1 MACASPPL
9 DSLGG
14 QDAAT
19 PGSAGRRRGYDRCGR
34 HLTRKIL
41 PLRLAVLDVGSNTV
55 HLVVVDG
62 QPDGTFVPVAR
73 ERETLRLAQAAFPVM
88 LLPEQA
94 LERLTSTVARMRARA
109 DELHADAL
117 VGFATSAIREARN
130 GVDALGRVREAT
142 GVAIAV
148 LPGVEEARLTYL
160 AARRWTAFSAR
171 RLLVIDIG
179 GGSLEVAAG
188 DSDRPEITE
197 SLPLGATRL
206 SRRFVRSDPV
216 HPDELVALRV
226 HALALLGP
234 LAERIRA
241 HEHEVVCATS
251 KTFRNL
257 GRLARAL
264 PEAPT
269 PPHTF
274 GFAGVDGHTAPVLTR
289 EALDVVA
296 GYLATTTARQRSRLA
311 GLDGL
316 RAGNIVAGSQVAALV
331 MQAFGLDQL
340 VLAPWALREGV
351 ILEELG
357 RRDAWASAVPAD
369 DPRRRRA
376 VLDFARRHAW
386 DEPHSRNVTTLA
398 LSLFDQTVPL
408 HRLGSAER
416 SLLEVAG
423 LLHDVGYAVSQS
435 AHHKHSLYLI
445 RNADLEG
452 FTPRERDLVANIA
465 RYHRK
470 ALPADRHAEYMAL
483 DEADRTLVRR
493 LGALLRLADGLDAD
507 HFQVVEAVTV
517 VDHGDHVR
525 LELRARDLPDL
536 DLWAAERNGDL
547 FELEFGRRV
556 EPVAVEVA

>member
-1 MACASPPL
+1 V
-9 DSLGG
+9 
-14 QDAAT
+14 
-19 PGSAGRRRGYDRCGR
+19 
-34 HLTRKIL
+34 
-41 PLRLAVLDVGSNTV
+41 RLAVLDVGSNTV

-62 QPDGTFVPVAR
+62 QADGTFVPVAR
-73 ERETLRLAQAAFPVM
+73 ERETLRLAEAAFPAM
-88 LLPEQA
+88 LLPEEA
-94 LERLTSTVARMRARA
+94 IRRLTATVERMRDRS
-109 DELHADAL
+109 DELGADVL

-142 GVAIAV
+142 GVAVAV
-148 LPGVEEARLTYL
+148 LPGAQEARLTYL

-188 DSDRPEITE
+188 EPDRPEIAE

-206 SRRFVRSDPV
+206 SRRFVHTDPAD
-216 HPDELVALRV
+216 PDELVALRV

-234 LAERIRA
+234 LARRIRA
-241 HEHEVVCATS
+241 QRHEVVCATS

-257 GRLARAL
+257 GELARAL

-269 PPHTF
+269 PPHAF
-274 GFAGVDGHTAPVLTR
+274 GFAGIDGQTAPVLTR

-311 GLDGL
+311 GLDAL
-316 RAGNIVAGSQVAALV
+316 RAGNVVAGSQVAALV
-331 MQAFGLDQL
+331 MQAFGLGQL

-351 ILEELG
+351 ILTELA
-357 RRDAWASAVPAD
+357 RRNHGPPEPPDG
-369 DPRRRRA
+369 PRHRRA

-386 DEPHSRNVTTLA
+386 DEAHSRRVTALA
-398 LSLFDQTVPL
+398 LSLFDQTGAL
-408 HRLGSAER
+408 HGLGPAER
-416 SLLEVAG
+416 GLLEVAG

-445 RNADLEG
+445 RNADLDG
-452 FTPRERDLVANIA
+452 FTPRERALVANVA

-470 ALPADRHAEYMAL
+470 ALPADRHPDYMAL
-483 DEADRTLVRR
+483 DDDDRTLVRR
-493 LGALLRLADGLDAD
+493 LAALLRLADGLDAD
-507 HFQVVEAVTV
+507 HFQVIEAATV
-517 VDHGDHVR
+517 VDRGDHIR
-525 LELRARDLPDL
+525 LELRARDAPDQ
-536 DLWAAERNGDL
+536 DMWAAERNGDL

-556 EPVAVEVA
+556 QPVAVEVT

>member
-1 MACASPPL
+1 
-9 DSLGG
+9 
-14 QDAAT
+14 
-19 PGSAGRRRGYDRCGR
+19 
-34 HLTRKIL
+34 
-41 PLRLAVLDVGSNTV
+41 LRLAVLDVGSNTV

-62 QPDGTFVPVAR
+62 QPDGAFVPLAR
-73 ERETLRLAQAAFPVM
+73 ERETLRLAEAAFPTM
-88 LLPEQA
+88 LLPERA
-94 LERLTSTVARMRARA
+94 VERLTDTVARMRARA
-109 DELHADAL
+109 DELHADAV

-130 GVDALGRVREAT
+130 GIEALGRVREAT
-142 GVAIAV
+142 GVAVTV

-171 RLLVIDIG
+171 RLLVVDIG
-179 GGSLEVAAG
+179 GGSLEVAVG
-188 DSDRPEITE
+188 ETDRPEIAE

-216 HPDELVALRV
+216 HSEELVALRV

-234 LAERIRA
+234 LADRVRA
-241 HEHEVVCATS
+241 QEHEVVCATS

-257 GRLARAL
+257 GALARAL

-269 PPHTF
+269 PPHAF
-274 GFAGVDGHTAPVLTR
+274 GFAGIDGQTAPVLTR

-296 GYLATTTARQRSRLA
+296 GYLAGTNARQRSRLA
-311 GLDGL
+311 GLDEL
-316 RAGNIVAGSQVAALV
+316 RARNAVAGSQVAALV
-331 MQAFGLDQL
+331 MQAFGLEQL

-351 ILEELG
+351 ILTELA
-357 RRDAWASAVPAD
+357 RRDPWPSTAPSD

-386 DEPHSRNVTTLA
+386 DEAHSRRVTALA
-398 LSLFDQTVPL
+398 LSLFDQTAAL
-408 HRLGSAER
+408 HGLGPAER
-416 SLLEVAG
+416 GLLEVAG

-445 RNADLEG
+445 RNADLDG
-452 FTPRERDLVANIA
+452 FTARERDLVANVA

-470 ALPADRHAEYMAL
+470 ALPADRHADYMAL
-483 DEADRTLVRR
+483 DDEDRTLVRR
-493 LGALLRLADGLDAD
+493 LAALLRLADGLDAD
-507 HFQVVEAVTV
+507 HFQVVEAAEV
-517 VDHGDHVR
+517 VDRGDHLR
-525 LELRARDLPDL
+525 LELRARDVPDL

-556 EPVAVEVA
+556 EPVAVDVA

>member
-1 MACASPPL
+1 L
-9 DSLGG
+9 
-14 QDAAT
+14 
-19 PGSAGRRRGYDRCGR
+19 RR
-34 HLTRKIL
+34 HLARKIQ

-55 HLVVVDG
+55 HLAVVDG
-62 QPDGTFVPVAR
+62 QPDGTFAAVAR
-73 ERETLRLAQAAFPVM
+73 ERETLRLAEAAFPTM

-94 LERLTSTVARMRARA
+94 VERLTDTVTRMRARA

-130 GVDALGRVREAT
+130 GIDALGRVREAT
-142 GVAIAV
+142 GVTVTV

-171 RLLVIDIG
+171 RLLMVDIG
-179 GGSLEVAAG
+179 GGSLEIAAG
-188 DSDRPEITE
+188 ETDRPDIAE

-241 HEHEVVCATS
+241 HESEVACATS

-257 GRLARAL
+257 GQLARAL
-264 PEAPT
+264 PAAPT
-269 PPHTF
+269 PPHAF
-274 GFAGVDGHTAPVLTR
+274 GFAGIDGQTAPVLTR

-296 GYLATTTARQRSRLA
+296 GYLAGTTARQRSRLA
-311 GLDGL
+311 ALDQL
-316 RAGNIVAGSQVAALV
+316 RARNVVAGSQVAALV

-351 ILEELG
+351 ILTELA
-357 RRDAWASAVPAD
+357 RRDPWPSREPAD

-386 DEPHSRNVTTLA
+386 DEAHCRQVTTLA
-398 LSLFDQTVPL
+398 LSLFDQTASL
-408 HRLGSAER
+408 HGLGPAAR
-416 SLLEVAG
+416 DLLEVAG
-423 LLHDVGYAVSQS
+423 LLHDVGYAVAQS
-435 AHHKHSLYLI
+435 GHHKHSLYLI
-445 RNADLEG
+445 RNADLDG
-452 FTPRERDLVANIA
+452 FTARERDLVANIA

-470 ALPADRHAEYMAL
+470 ALPADRHADYMAL
-483 DEADRTLVRR
+483 DDADRTLVRR
-493 LGALLRLADGLDAD
+493 LAALLRLADGLDAD
-507 HFQVVEAVTV
+507 HFQVVEEATV
-517 VDHGDHVR
+517 VDRGDHIR
-525 LELRARDLPDL
+525 LGLRARDVPDL
-536 DLWAAERNGDL
+536 DMWAAERNGDL

-556 EPVAVEVA
+556 EPIAVDVA